1 MAVWSDVVRHFI
13 AFSIREKILS
23 PVENPDHTGPHFEN
37 PCAATDYR
45 CGQKRRKGAVI
56 VKDIIYPLDGNPC
69 EKDCPDRY
77 IDHPG
82 GGCFLTTAQGMGAK
96 LIDLGG
102 GDVGMMFTPNGKKV
116 KT

>member
-1 MAVWSDVVRHFI
+1 M
-13 AFSIREKILS
+13 
-23 PVENPDHTGPHFEN
+23 
-37 PCAATDYR
+37 
-45 CGQKRRKGAVI
+45 
-56 VKDIIYPLDGNPC
+56 KDIICPLDGKLC